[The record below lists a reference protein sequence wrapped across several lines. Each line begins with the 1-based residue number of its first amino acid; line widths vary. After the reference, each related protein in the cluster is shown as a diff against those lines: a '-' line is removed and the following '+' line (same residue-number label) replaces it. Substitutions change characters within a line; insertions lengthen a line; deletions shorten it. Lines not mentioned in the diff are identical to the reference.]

1 MNVEPIIQSEVSQK
15 EEDKYRVLMHIY
27 GIQKNSTKEFIYKAH
42 GETDKQNRLVYM
54 GRGKESMRCMER
66 VTWKLILPYVKQM
79 AKGNL
84 LYG

>member
-1 MNVEPIIQSEVSQK
+1 MNLEPIIQSEVSQK
-15 EEDKYRVLMHIY
+15 EKDKYCILIHIY
-27 GIQKNSTKEFIYKAH
+27 GIQKNGTKIYLQGSN
-42 GETDKQNRLVYM
+42 GETDIENRLMDM
-54 GRGKESMRCMER
+54 GRGEERVRCMER